1 MKLENRQ
8 LVELVGVLAVVIS
21 LLFVGLELRQSTIA
35 SRAAAYQEIGL
46 ATSELWYQL
55 ANNRELNDLFLKIVN
70 GTEDDYRNLSDSDRH
85 LLISLTIG
93 SLRQYETI
101 YLQVSQGLLP
111 PEALS
116 SLGYDAFLRSNDL
129 KFMWCDVRQEVG
141 ESFAAYIESNGIQ
154 GCD

>member
-1 MKLENRQ
+1 LPESPETWFILPIR
-8 LVELVGVLAVVIS
+8 
-21 LLFVGLELRQSTIA
+21 
-35 SRAAAYQEIGL
+35 
-46 ATSELWYQL
+46 WYQL

-70 GTEDDYRNLSDSDRH
+70 GTEDDYRNLSDSDRQ

-93 SLRQYETI
+93 SLRQFETV